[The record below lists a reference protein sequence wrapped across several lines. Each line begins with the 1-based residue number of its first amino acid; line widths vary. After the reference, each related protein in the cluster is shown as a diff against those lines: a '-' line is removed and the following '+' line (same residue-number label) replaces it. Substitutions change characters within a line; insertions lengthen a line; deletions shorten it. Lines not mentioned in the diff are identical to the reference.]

1 MRTLLSLGGPT
12 KEFIESVMTS
22 SLSPER
28 ILEQLDRYGIEWY
41 LTEQSDLMIKYWQVG
56 AEDFLP
62 VEHAARIREGR
73 AVPRE
78 ASELE
83 WLSKHLGDLR
93 VRYGG
98 QWVAVVD
105 NEVVAASGSLA
116 DLMQQVR
123 DLDID
128 RPFVT
133 EIPARPLIWATAYA
147 G

>member
-1 MRTLLSLGGPT
+1 MRTSLSLGAPT
-12 KEFIESVMTS
+12 KEFVESVITG

-28 ILEQLDRYGIEWY
+28 ILEQLDRYGIDWY
-41 LTEQSDLMIKYWQVG
+41 LTEAGDLMIKYWQVG

-62 VEHAARIREGR
+62 IEHVARIREGR

-78 ASELE
+78 ASALE

-98 QWVAVVD
+98 QWIAVVD
-105 NEVVAASGSLA
+105 NEVVAASGNLA
-116 DLMQQVR
+116 DLLQQVR
-123 DLDID
+123 DLGVD

-133 EIPARPLIWATAYA
+133 EIPARALIWATAYA